1 MAKVWQKNMVF
12 LDTNILL
19 EIILKDRAKKLQ
31 VENFLKVVSEPSAIS
46 MLSVNLIMHFGRKEQ
61 ANDEFLEGVIRE
73 NKLLTLIPEDYEW
86 ALVNEKK
93 KDFEDALQ
101 MAVAIRAGCEAFVT
115 LDSDLAKAYAGLSI
129 KIVTI

>member
-1 MAKVWQKNMVF
+1 
-12 LDTNILL
+12 
-19 EIILKDRAKKLQ
+19 
-31 VENFLKVVSEPSAIS
+31 
-46 MLSVNLIMHFGRKEQ
+46 MHFGRKEQ

>member
-1 MAKVWQKNMVF
+1 MVF

-46 MLSVNLIMHFGRKEQ
+46 MLSVHLIMHFGRKEQ

>member
-46 MLSVNLIMHFGRKEQ
+46 MLSVHLIMHFGRKEQ